1 MEFLSKKFL
10 AVFLVINCIFLFAS
24 CDFVKE
30 KEYLIMPI
38 AKQVQHPNG
47 LEVGIPKGFTE
58 SQTDDGFIIE
68 PENNGNSKLRHPI
81 IVYVT
86 LKKNAD
92 TSQNSFFQTK
102 TLAGKEIHCHIE
114 KSEGGSG
121 GETYTLEAFENVP
134 NGQIEYSQA
143 IQSEYSEPDF
153 ALTWSIIQTTKF
165 SSIGK

>member
-1 MEFLSKKFL
+1 MIAVKLFLFL
-10 AVFLVINCIFLFAS
+10 TLITNCIFLFAA
-24 CDFVKE
+24 CNFMKE
-30 KEYLIMPI
+30 KEYPIMPI

-58 SQTDDGFIIE
+58 RQTDDGFIIE

-92 TSQNSFFQTK
+92 TSQNSSFQTK
-102 TLAGKEIHCHIE
+102 TLAGKEIHYHIE

-121 GETYTLEAFENVP
+121 GETYTLGAFENVP

-143 IQSEYSEPDF
+143 MQSEYSEPDF
-153 ALTWSIIQTTKF
+153 ALVWSIIQTTKL
-165 SSIGK
+165 K